1 MAIDI
6 KTQYINVPGGYVG
19 LQVLGDNDST
29 IPILFLHGGPGGNFD
44 SFTPMA
50 EMLAEHCKVYMY
62 NQLGSDENNDV
73 GDESLWVPERYIET
87 LDTIISEIKVEKL
100 HLIGHSWGAM
110 LAAEH
115 VLRNPGSPVKSITMV
130 SPYLSTE
137 IWIRDAKS
145 RLAEMGE
152 DYLRIVEESEK
163 EMLFGGKLY
172 QDIIEEY
179 NSQFQCRELQKHKRQ
194 FRQYAMKPKTVTGT
208 RVYRHMWG
216 PSEFTCVGILKDM
229 DITPRLPQIKV
240 RVLIIC
246 GVYDQ
251 VRKETIEYYRS
262 LIPGSVRVTIPE
274 ASQTSFLENP
284 DSFYDSLTAFLQRFI

>member
-1 MAIDI
+1 MTIDM

-19 LQVLGDNDST
+19 LHVLGDDDSN
-29 IPILFLHGGPGGNFD
+29 IPILFLHGGPGGNFE

-50 EMLAEHCKVYMY
+50 EMLAQHCKVYMY
-62 NQLGSDENNDV
+62 NQLGSDEKNDV

-87 LDTIISEIKVEKL
+87 LNTIIGEMKVEKL
-100 HLIGHSWGAM
+100 HLVAHSWGAM

-115 VLRNPGSPVKSITMV
+115 ILSTPGSPVKSITMI

-137 IWIRDAKS
+137 LWIRDAKS
-145 RLAEMGE
+145 KLAELGN

-163 EMLFGGKLY
+163 EIQFDGRLY
-172 QDIIEEY
+172 KDIITEY
-179 NSQFQCRELQKHKRQ
+179 NKNFQCRELQKHKRQ
-194 FRQYAMKPKTVTGT
+194 FRQYAIKPKTATGM

-216 PSEFTCVGILKDM
+216 PSEFTCVGVLKDL
-229 DITPRLPQIKV
+229 DITPRLSQIKV
-240 RVLIIC
+240 RVLIIG

-251 VRKETIEYYRS
+251 VKKETTEYYRS
-262 LIPGSVRVTIPE
+262 LIPGSVRVTIPD

-284 DSFYDSLTAFLQRFI
+284 DSFYDSLTAFLQKF

>member
-1 MAIDI
+1 MTIDM

-19 LQVLGDNDST
+19 LHVLGDDDSN
-29 IPILFLHGGPGGNFD
+29 IPILFLHGGPGGNFE

-50 EMLAEHCKVYMY
+50 EMLAQHCKVYMY
-62 NQLGSDENNDV
+62 NQLGSDEKNDV

-87 LDTIISEIKVEKL
+87 LNTIIGEMKVEKL
-100 HLIGHSWGAM
+100 HLVAHSWGAM

-115 VLRNPGSPVKSITMV
+115 ILSTPGSPVKSITMI

-137 IWIRDAKS
+137 LWIRDAKS
-145 RLAEMGE
+145 KLAELGN

-163 EMLFGGKLY
+163 EIQFDGRLY
-172 QDIIEEY
+172 KDIITEY
-179 NSQFQCRELQKHKRQ
+179 NKNFQCRELQKHKRQ
-194 FRQYAMKPKTVTGT
+194 FRQYAIKPKTSTGM

-216 PSEFTCVGILKDM
+216 PSEFTCVGVLKDL
-229 DITPRLPQIKV
+229 DITPRLSQIKV
-240 RVLIIC
+240 RVLIIG

-251 VRKETIEYYRS
+251 VKKETTEYYRS
-262 LIPGSVRVTIPE
+262 LIPGSVRVTIPD

-284 DSFYDSLTAFLQRFI
+284 DSFYDSLTAFLQKF